1 MANKKENAE
10 TAQNVAENAA
20 QTVETIAEEVKT
32 ESVDTGKTPEEV
44 EVPEDAEE
52 ITQEQALEAAANEVN
67 RLGEENTVLKQT
79 IDEQNAKLVAV
90 EKVVK
95 DLETKN
101 SELEKKLEAAGGG
114 AVDNKFYIELLDRFE
129 SKIDD
134 YAGLRRERLRKEFI
148 TDLKEEINKQRE
160 QLKNA

>member
-44 EVPEDAEE
+44 EVPENAEE

-79 IDEQNAKLVAV
+79 IDEQNAKLDSV

-95 DLETKN
+95 DLETEN
-101 SELEKKLEAAGGG
+101 AELKTRLEAAGGG
-114 AVDNKFYIELLDRFE
+114 AVDSQFYIELLNSFE
-129 SKIDD
+129 GKIDE